1 MALADPTI
9 HVPNLPTLENLGV
22 TSVPDDL
29 DVASIAAEW
38 MASFTACAERG
49 DAEGVAALFI
59 PESHWRD
66 MLALTWDFRTFNGLP
81 AIRQFLT
88 DRLASA
94 KLSDIRVKEG
104 LTGLQR
110 PYPDIAWI
118 QIGFDFATQGNVGQ
132 ASGIVRIVPQSS
144 GPWKAHH
151 IYTNLEDLT
160 GFPEKL
166 GPRRNFAPNHGKWVS
181 EREKSVAFENE
192 NPTVLVIGGG
202 HSGLDMAARLKC
214 LDVRTLVVERNP
226 RIGDNWRNRYEA
238 LCLHDPVWYDHMP
251 YLPFPPTWPVFT
263 PAMKLG
269 DWLESYA
276 KAMELDVWTSSVVR
290 TARKNDSGTWDVVVE
305 RQGKERTFTV
315 KHVVF
320 ALGLGANEGKLPSY
334 PGMDRFKGETLHS
347 TQHKRASDHLGKK
360 VVIIGACTSAHDI
373 AADYYEHGVDVTIFQ
388 RSSTYVMSTKHGAR
402 RLLSPVYWEGGPPTD
417 LADRLAASFP
427 LFMSIELKR
436 REARLIAEDDKEVL
450 DGLRRRG
457 FRLDMGQ
464 MDAGIAISLGSRG
477 GGYYLDVG
485 ASQMIVDG
493 KIKLKNDSQIAEFTE
508 TGLKFE
514 NGSELPADVIV
525 FATGLGD
532 PRVGIRRV
540 CGDVVADQCKP
551 LWGLNEEG
559 EIHGI
564 YRDVGIPGLWYMTGN
579 LALSRFHSKHV
590 ALQIKAME
598 EGQFGERYSLQ

>member
-1 MALADPTI
+1 MALTDPTT
-9 HVPNLPTLENLGV
+9 HVPSLPTLESLGV

-29 DVASIAAEW
+29 DVASVAAEW
-38 MASFTACAERG
+38 MASFAACAERG

-110 PYPDIAWI
+110 PYPDLAWI
-118 QIGFDFATQGNVGQ
+118 QICFEFTTQGNVGQ
-132 ASGIVRIVPQSS
+132 ASGIVRIVPQQAGS
-144 GPWKAHH
+144 PWKAHVM
-151 IYTNLEDLT
+151 YTNLEDLT
-160 GFPEKL
+160 AFPEKL
-166 GPRRNFAPNHGKWVS
+166 GPRRSFAPNHGKWVS
-181 EREKSVAFENE
+181 EREKSTSFDNE
-192 NPTVLVIGGG
+192 DSTVLVIGGG
-202 HSGLDMAARLKC
+202 HSGLDLAARLKC

-276 KAMELDVWTSSVVR
+276 KAMELDIWTSSVVR

-320 ALGLGANEGKLPSY
+320 AVGVGANEGKLPSY
-334 PGMDRFKGETLHS
+334 PGMERFKGETLHS
-347 TQHKRASDHLGKK
+347 TQHKRATDHLGKK

-373 AADYYEHGVDVTIFQ
+373 AADYYDHGVDVTMYQ
-388 RSSTYVMSTKHGAR
+388 RSSTYVMTTKNGWPR
-402 RLLSPVYWEGGPPTD
+402 IMNPVYWEGGPPTD
-417 LADRLAASFP
+417 LADRLSASFP
-427 LFMSIELKR
+427 HFMGIELKR
-436 REARLIAEDDKEVL
+436 RQTRAIAEDDKELL

-457 FRLDMGQ
+457 FRLDMGL
-464 MDAGIAISLGSRG
+464 MDAGSSLSAWHRA

-485 ASQMIVDG
+485 ASQLIIDG

-514 NGSELPADVIV
+514 DGSQLPADVIV

-532 PRVGIRRV
+532 PRVSIRRV

-559 EIHGI
+559 EINGI
-564 YRDVGIPGLWYMTGN
+564 YRDVGIPGLWYMAGKLTRAP
-579 LALSRFHSKHV
+579 LYAE
-590 ALQIKAME
+590 IKAMQ
-598 EGQFGERYSLQ
+598 EGMFGERYSME